1 MTTGG
6 CRSQPQ
12 VVGICL
18 SAGFRHTRNRRHDTA
33 QNLRSSVTSTLVIA
47 PPDPGPRPPLAA
59 VGEVNS
65 VTAGRRHRV
74 FPTELDHA
82 VVPPGPAARI
92 AAAPCPAAPAVTV
105 PPPRAHRSPGP
116 GPAAPSGRVIS
127 PSTPQPPQL
136 GDEPP
141 VYDDGGLRITR
152 SPAPSP
158 APGYA
163 LAGEIDESTVRGLA
177 AKLAELAAN
186 LDEVHL
192 DLGALA
198 YSDLAGL
205 RVIVQLAAGRRRSV
219 LHRVP
224 PHLRAVLAIV
234 GWDTAPGLE
243 FAS

>member
-1 MTTGG
+1 M
-6 CRSQPQ
+6 
-12 VVGICL
+12 
-18 SAGFRHTRNRRHDTA
+18 FR
-33 QNLRSSVTSTLVIA
+33 
-47 PPDPGPRPPLAA
+47 
-59 VGEVNS
+59 
-65 VTAGRRHRV
+65 
-74 FPTELDHA
+74 TELDHA
-82 VVPPGPAARI
+82 VVQPGPAARI
-92 AAAPCPAAPAVTV
+92 AAAPHPAAPAVTV
-105 PPPRAHRSPGP
+105 PPPRAHISPGP

-141 VYDDGGLRITR
+141 VYDDGVLRITR
-152 SPAPSP
+152 IPAPAQP
-158 APGYA
+158 RAGPGYA
-163 LAGEIDESTVRGLA
+163 LAGEIDESTVCGLA

-205 RVIVQLAAGRRRSV
+205 RVIVQLAAGRRRVV

>member
-1 MTTGG
+1 M
-6 CRSQPQ
+6 
-12 VVGICL
+12 
-18 SAGFRHTRNRRHDTA
+18 
-33 QNLRSSVTSTLVIA
+33 LR
-47 PPDPGPRPPLAA
+47 
-59 VGEVNS
+59 
-65 VTAGRRHRV
+65 
-74 FPTELDHA
+74 TELDHA
-82 VVPPGPAARI
+82 VVEPGPAAPI
-92 AAAPCPAAPAVTV
+92 AAAPHPAASAVTV
-105 PPPRAHRSPGP
+105 PPPRARISPGP

-141 VYDDGGLRITR
+141 VYDDGVLRITR
-152 SPAPSP
+152 IPAAGPAPSP
-158 APGYA
+158 ASGPGPSPGPGYA
-163 LAGEIDESTVRGLA
+163 LAGEIDESTVCGLA
-177 AKLAELAAN
+177 AKLAELAAD

-205 RVIVQLAAGRRRSV
+205 RVIVQLAAGRRRMV

>member
-1 MTTGG
+1 
-6 CRSQPQ
+6 
-12 VVGICL
+12 
-18 SAGFRHTRNRRHDTA
+18 
-33 QNLRSSVTSTLVIA
+33 
-47 PPDPGPRPPLAA
+47 
-59 VGEVNS
+59 
-65 VTAGRRHRV
+65 V
-74 FPTELDHA
+74 FPTDLDHA

-92 AAAPCPAAPAVTV
+92 AAAPHPAAPAVTV
-105 PPPRAHRSPGP
+105 ARPGAHISPGP
-116 GPAAPSGRVIS
+116 GPAARSGRVIS

-141 VYDDGGLRITR
+141 VYDDGVLRITR
-152 SPAPSP
+152 IPAAGPAPSP
-158 APGYA
+158 ASSPGPSPGPGYA
-163 LAGEIDESTVRGLA
+163 LAGEIDESTVCGLA

-205 RVIVQLAAGRRRSV
+205 RVIVQLAAGRRRMV

>member
-1 MTTGG
+1 
-6 CRSQPQ
+6 
-12 VVGICL
+12 
-18 SAGFRHTRNRRHDTA
+18 
-33 QNLRSSVTSTLVIA
+33 
-47 PPDPGPRPPLAA
+47 
-59 VGEVNS
+59 
-65 VTAGRRHRV
+65 
-74 FPTELDHA
+74 
-82 VVPPGPAARI
+82 
-92 AAAPCPAAPAVTV
+92 
-105 PPPRAHRSPGP
+105 
-116 GPAAPSGRVIS
+116 VIS

-141 VYDDGGLRITR
+141 VYDDGVLRITR
-152 SPAPSP
+152 IPAPSP
-158 APGYA
+158 APGFA

-177 AKLAELAAN
+177 AKLAELVAN

-205 RVIVQLAAGRRRSV
+205 RVIVQLAAGGRRVV

-243 FAS
+243 LAS

>member
-1 MTTGG
+1 M
-6 CRSQPQ
+6 
-12 VVGICL
+12 
-18 SAGFRHTRNRRHDTA
+18 
-33 QNLRSSVTSTLVIA
+33 LR
-47 PPDPGPRPPLAA
+47 
-59 VGEVNS
+59 
-65 VTAGRRHRV
+65 
-74 FPTELDHA
+74 TELDHA
-82 VVPPGPAARI
+82 VVEPGLAACI
-92 AAAPCPAAPAVTV
+92 AAAPHPAAPAVTV
-105 PPPRAHRSPGP
+105 PPPRAHISPGP
-116 GPAAPSGRVIS
+116 GPAPPSGPVIS

-141 VYDDGGLRITR
+141 VYDDGVLRITR
-152 SPAPSP
+152 IPAPGPAFSP
-158 APGYA
+158 GPGYA
-163 LAGEIDESTVRGLA
+163 LAGEIDESTVRGLS

-205 RVIVQLAAGRRRSV
+205 RVIVQLAAGRRRMV

>member
-1 MTTGG
+1 
-6 CRSQPQ
+6 
-12 VVGICL
+12 
-18 SAGFRHTRNRRHDTA
+18 
-33 QNLRSSVTSTLVIA
+33 
-47 PPDPGPRPPLAA
+47 
-59 VGEVNS
+59 
-65 VTAGRRHRV
+65 V

-82 VVPPGPAARI
+82 VVEPGPAARI
-92 AAAPCPAAPAVTV
+92 AAAPHPETPTVAV
-105 PPPRAHRSPGP
+105 PPRRADISPGP
-116 GPAAPSGRVIS
+116 GPASPSGRVIS

-141 VYDDGGLRITR
+141 VYDDGVLRITR
-152 SPAPSP
+152 IL
-158 APGYA
+158 APGLAPGPASSYA

-205 RVIVQLAAGRRRSV
+205 RVIVQLAAGRRRVV
-219 LHRVP
+219 LHRLP

-243 FAS
+243 VAS

>member
-1 MTTGG
+1 MCSG
-6 CRSQPQ
+6 
-12 VVGICL
+12 L
-18 SAGFRHTRNRRHDTA
+18 SWTMPSSNRARRPA
-33 QNLRSSVTSTLVIA
+33 S
-47 PPDPGPRPPLAA
+47 PP
-59 VGEVNS
+59 
-65 VTAGRRHRV
+65 RR
-74 FPTELDHA
+74 T
-82 VVPPGPAARI
+82 
-92 AAAPCPAAPAVTV
+92 
-105 PPPRAHRSPGP
+105 PPPRRSPCRPPGHTSAPGP
-116 GPAAPSGRVIS
+116 GPAAPGGRVIS

-141 VYDDGGLRITR
+141 VYDDGVLRITR
-152 SPAPSP
+152 IPAPGP
-158 APGYA
+158 APARAPGYA
-163 LAGEIDESTVRGLA
+163 LAGELDESTVRGLA

-192 DLGALA
+192 DLGDLA

-205 RVIVQLAAGRRRSV
+205 RVIVQLAAGRRRVV

>member
-1 MTTGG
+1 
-6 CRSQPQ
+6 
-12 VVGICL
+12 
-18 SAGFRHTRNRRHDTA
+18 
-33 QNLRSSVTSTLVIA
+33 
-47 PPDPGPRPPLAA
+47 
-59 VGEVNS
+59 
-65 VTAGRRHRV
+65 
-74 FPTELDHA
+74 
-82 VVPPGPAARI
+82 
-92 AAAPCPAAPAVTV
+92 
-105 PPPRAHRSPGP
+105 
-116 GPAAPSGRVIS
+116 VIS

-141 VYDDGGLRITR
+141 VYDDGVLRITR
-152 SPAPSP
+152 IPATGPSPSPASSP

-163 LAGEIDESTVRGLA
+163 LAGEIDESTVCGLA

-192 DLGALA
+192 DLGAVA

-205 RVIVQLAAGRRRSV
+205 RVIVQLAAGRRRVV

>member
-1 MTTGG
+1 
-6 CRSQPQ
+6 
-12 VVGICL
+12 
-18 SAGFRHTRNRRHDTA
+18 
-33 QNLRSSVTSTLVIA
+33 
-47 PPDPGPRPPLAA
+47 
-59 VGEVNS
+59 
-65 VTAGRRHRV
+65 
-74 FPTELDHA
+74 
-82 VVPPGPAARI
+82 
-92 AAAPCPAAPAVTV
+92 
-105 PPPRAHRSPGP
+105 
-116 GPAAPSGRVIS
+116 VIS

-141 VYDDGGLRITR
+141 VYDDGVLRITR
-152 SPAPSP
+152 IPATGPSPSPASSPGPSP

-163 LAGEIDESTVRGLA
+163 LAGEIDESTVCGLA

-192 DLGALA
+192 DLGAVA

-205 RVIVQLAAGRRRSV
+205 RVIVQLAAGRRRV
-219 LHRVP
+219 MLHRVP